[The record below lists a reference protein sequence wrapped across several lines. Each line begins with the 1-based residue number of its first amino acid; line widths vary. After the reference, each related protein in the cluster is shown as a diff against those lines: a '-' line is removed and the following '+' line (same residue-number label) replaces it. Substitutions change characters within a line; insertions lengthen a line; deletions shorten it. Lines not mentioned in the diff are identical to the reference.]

1 MMKYA
6 LALLLCLNASAHAA
20 VEFTIV
26 TVRGYVSFAVPD
38 EWRVLTMQTKPPVS
52 VAAFQVLNP
61 VDAGTPHS
69 TNVAISLFDVESE
82 RGKQA
87 ATIVGRRYGA
97 QEPVVTSEGGWTVYS
112 QQHNQG
118 GMRYTVV
125 DAKKQLADVV
135 VAVRFAWPHLPN
147 NPPQYDREMQ
157 KAFRGVLASVK
168 GGLGKPAPREGE
180 VTRRPAQ

>member
-6 LALLLCLNASAHAA
+6 LALLLCLSASAHA

-52 VAAFQVLNP
+52 VAAFQVFNP
-61 VDAGTPHS
+61 ADAGTRHS
-69 TNVAISLFDVESE
+69 TNVAISVFDVESE

-87 ATIVGRRYGA
+87 MTIVGRRYGA
-97 QEPVVTSEGGWTVYS
+97 QEPVVTSEGDWTVYS
-112 QQHNQG
+112 QQHDQG
-118 GMRYTVV
+118 DMQYAVV

-157 KAFRGVLASVK
+157 EAFRSVLASVK
-168 GGLGKPAPREGE
+168 GGLGRPAPREGE
-180 VTRRPAQ
+180 VIRRPVQ